1 MGREQVIDFSM
12 PYLET
17 GITLLVSNDFS
28 HSYNNNLVRNFHRS
42 KTKYHSGSLKINSG
56 RERVI
61 DFSVPYLETG
71 ITVLVSQSNENN
83 LVSYPVKIKNNV
95 SKRQG
100 SLYWFSQL

>member
-1 MGREQVIDFSM
+1 MNGKWNGLVAELM
-12 PYLET
+12 NHET
-17 GITLLVSNDFS
+17 DIVMT
-28 HSYNNNLVRNFHRS
+28 
-42 KTKYHSGSLKINSG
+42 SLKINSG

-71 ITVLVSQSNENN
+71 ITVLVSLSNENN
-83 LVSYPVKIKNNV
+83 LVRNPPEIKNNV

>member
-1 MGREQVIDFSM
+1 MNGKWNGLVAELM
-12 PYLET
+12 NHET
-17 GITLLVSNDFS
+17 DIVMT
-28 HSYNNNLVRNFHRS
+28 
-42 KTKYHSGSLKINSG
+42 SLKINSG

-83 LVSYPVKIKNNV
+83 LVSYPLKIKNNV